1 MAVPSS
7 GTLEML
13 KLAKE
18 KVHDDYNSSFSIT
31 FPISMYDLVNGG
43 NTNGSG
49 VSFDITNMNSCSNPN
64 MSPLLPHKMS
74 EWYGY
79 DHDAGPASY
88 SATMTVGRYYNS
100 SLQAYGYG
108 FSSLTY
114 GYGSYGSMSNVT
126 FGCYTL
132 TQLSW
137 DPGNVL
143 RISFSASSPYTKA
156 NFTSLTIAGISVGA
170 SSTWI
175 SDGTNGWRKNYFGSP
190 FGTTV
195 GATKSIA
202 AAGIS

>member
-7 GTLEML
+7 GQLDML
-13 KLAKE
+13 KLARE
-18 KVHDDYNSSFSIT
+18 KVYDNYNSSSGIT
-31 FPISMYDLVNGG
+31 TPISMYDLVNGG

-49 VSFDITNMNSCSNPN
+49 VSYDITNTASCSRPN
-64 MSPLLPHKMS
+64 TSTPHSMS

-79 DHDAGPASY
+79 DHDASTSY
-88 SATMTVGRYYNS
+88 SATMTVGSYYNS
-100 SLQAYGYG
+100 SLLAYGYG

-114 GYGSYGSMSNVT
+114 GYGSYGSINNVT

-132 TQLSW
+132 TLLSW

-143 RISFSASSPYTKA
+143 RIAVDGNSRPNFS
-156 NFTSLTIAGISVGA
+156 SLTIGGVSVGG

-175 SDGTNGWRKNYFGSP
+175 ADGINGWRKNYFGSP

-202 AAGIS
+202 ATGIS